1 MKNGFRG
8 SITVF
13 LSLVSVLFIS
23 LICTLAEAARV
34 QGARAWAAAVTDMG
48 LFSVFGEYER
58 EILDRYDVLMLDA
71 ERGTEGDVEGQLAL
85 LLSTYMAYN
94 TDPGKDLSRLS
105 GRNLFPLIQETCKI
119 TGYTLATDE
128 NGEAFYQQAVE
139 NIQENL
145 GTELLLVYRER
156 TEEAR
161 RRQQEAEEYEK
172 QEDAGWSD
180 LEVLEKQQQEKDAQ
194 NAGEDQEENG
204 GNEAESPPVS
214 APENP
219 LNTIRKLK
227 KTGILA
233 LVVKDPSVLSA
244 KMVSSRELP
253 SGRERREG
261 SLEVEKSSGGAVA
274 DGIFQEYLLDHF
286 GSYRAPA
293 DGGGLQYQME
303 YIAAGKSGDREN
315 LKAVVNRLLLLR
327 EGSNFLYLSSNE
339 KMKAQARTLALSI
352 AGAAPVPGLKEV
364 LEAVLLL
371 AWAYG
376 ESLMDVRTL
385 LAGGK
390 IPAVKDAS
398 TWKLSLEDLV
408 HVTELLQECD
418 EGGGEGQSY
427 EDYLRILL
435 LIGPKSAYP
444 MRALDMMENSLDA
457 GHADAW
463 VVRARAE
470 TSWRIPALFLTVPAA
485 FLGTGGI
492 EAGETVT
499 VEFGYSRRQ

>member
-1 MKNGFRG
+1 MKSGYKG

-23 LICTLAEAARV
+23 LVCTLAESARV

-48 LFSVFGEYER
+48 LFSVFAEYER
-58 EILDRYDVLMLDA
+58 GILDRYDVLMLDA
-71 ERGTEGDVEGQLAL
+71 GRGTEEDVEGQLIRS
-85 LLSTYMAYN
+85 LSEYMMYN
-94 TDPGKDLSRLS
+94 IDPDKDLPQLS
-105 GRNLFPLIQETCKI
+105 GRNLFPLVQEACRI

-139 NIQENL
+139 NMRENL
-145 GTELLLVYRER
+145 GTELLLACRER
-156 TEEAR
+156 AEEAR
-161 RRQQEAEEYEK
+161 RSQQEAEEYEK
-172 QEDAGWSD
+172 REDAGWSD
-180 LEVLEKQQQEKDAQ
+180 LEVLEKQQEEKDAQ
-194 NAGEDQEENG
+194 NAGEDQAENS
-204 GNEAESPPVS
+204 GNEEEVSPAP

-219 LNTIRKLK
+219 LDTIRKLK
-227 KTGILA
+227 KMGILA
-233 LVVKDPSVLSA
+233 LVVKDASTLSA
-244 KMVSSRELP
+244 KKVSPRELP
-253 SGRERREG
+253 SGRERRQG
-261 SLEVEKSSGGAVA
+261 NLAVEKKNEGAAA

-293 DGGGLQYQME
+293 DGSGLQYQME
-303 YIAAGKSGDREN
+303 YIAAGKSGDTEN
-315 LKAVVNRLLLLR
+315 LKAVVNRILLLR
-327 EGSNFLYLSSNE
+327 EGSNFLYLSTNE
-339 KMKAQARTLALSI
+339 KMKAQAGALALSI

-376 ESLMDVRTL
+376 ESLLDVRTL

-398 TWKLSLEDLV
+398 TWKLSLEELA

-418 EGGGEGQSY
+418 KGEGEGQSY

-435 LIGPKSAYP
+435 LIGQKSLYP

-457 GHADAW
+457 GRADAW
-463 VVRARAE
+463 VVRAKAE
-470 TSWRIPALFLTVPAA
+470 TSWKIPALFLAVPAA
-485 FLGTGGI
+485 FLDTGGI
-492 EAGETVT
+492 EARETVT
-499 VEFGYSRRQ
+499 AEFGYSHKQ